1 MSIELIEIG
10 TLGKN
15 ENGWWRC
22 VKTASKLRTAWLKNC
37 ICAVSLNEL
46 LGILF
51 IYQVIHRL
59 SHLSSLKDLKIFKI
73 LSILLHREKKFSEN
87 LPRYQL
93 PNERISSAISVKETV
108 FQNLIEAIKQF
119 LKIFFVPVN
128 DKLIIANLL
137 VY

>member
-1 MSIELIEIG
+1 M
-10 TLGKN
+10 
-15 ENGWWRC
+15 
-22 VKTASKLRTAWLKNC
+22 
-37 ICAVSLNEL
+37 
-46 LGILF
+46 
-51 IYQVIHRL
+51 